1 VPHDPSRYDPTGARW
16 EDRAAAIGQLHLEYG
31 QEVDAEELYAVRRF
45 ADLQGIPRPAFY
57 TWPCNAHIVRDA
69 RAAYGA
75 KLVDEAGYVQAQRR
89 RQARGV
95 PYFAPRPRDLDSLR
109 WAADGALKAARA
121 LSREGDPDESPAA
134 PNPVL
139 GAYKAPT
146 GMDGFRVMFR
156 DWRTAIFA
164 WACILLAVANGA
176 IMIYGAVK

>member
-16 EDRAAAIGQLHLEYG
+16 EDRAAAIGQLHVEYG
-31 QEVDAEELYAVRRF
+31 QEVDAEELFAVRRF

-57 TWPCNAHIVRDA
+57 RWPCNAHIVRDA

-75 KLVDEAGYVQAQRR
+75 QLVDEAGYVQAQRR

-109 WAADGALKAARA
+109 WAAD
-121 LSREGDPDESPAA
+121 PDESPAA

-139 GAYKAPT
+139 VAYKAPT